1 MKTVIATGNK
11 NKVREMRQILGDLSE
26 NVISMEEAGIDCE
39 IVENG
44 DTFLKNALIKA
55 RTVKEHWDG
64 LVVADDSGL
73 WIDALGGDPGV
84 MSSRY
89 LGEDTPYEEKN
100 KAILERLNGIE
111 TARRTARFVCA
122 MAAILPDG
130 EEICVEEKM
139 EGIIADAPAGEN
151 GFGYDPIFFLPE
163 EGCTS
168 AELSPEA
175 KNAISHRGK
184 AVKELRKKLEEYRE
198 SLRKA

>member
-11 NKVREMRQILGDLSE
+11 NKVREMRQILGDISD

-39 IVENG
+39 IIENG

-64 LVVADDSGL
+64 MVVADDSGL
-73 WIDALGGDPGV
+73 VIDALGGDPGV

-100 KAILERLNGIE
+100 KALLKRLEGIE
-111 TARRTARFVCA
+111 AKRRTARFVCA
-122 MAAILPDG
+122 MAAILPNG

-168 AELSPEA
+168 AELSAEA

-184 AVKELRKKLEEYRE
+184 ATRDLRRRLDEYRE
-198 SLRKA
+198 RKGKA